1 MELTPALLPVVA
13 QRNTRCEMRWSSR
26 ETLIRAANSWH
37 ATFDGRHSF
46 DTSKEPGPEIVSNRV
61 DIFTWNRRFVIVVPY
76 AKKRIDRSV
85 LPTDGARP
93 LLQKYDENLTGFGLT
108 PPSFRLGGVV
118 F

>member
-1 MELTPALLPVVA
+1 MPLSMEDIRSTRRRSPA
-13 QRNTRCEMRWSSR
+13 QRLFQIVWISSR
-26 ETLIRAANSWH
+26 GIA
-37 ATFDGRHSF
+37 
-46 DTSKEPGPEIVSNRV
+46 V
-61 DIFTWNRRFVIVVPY
+61 FVIVVPY